1 MLVVLC
7 ECNCYPFVCVD
18 GVNRIRIP
26 RPAPLQIRG
35 PVQPT
40 RPRGGGVVPCDRCGA
55 LLTGKPTA
63 GHYRSV
69 NCFSAYCARGLQS
82 GSLVI
87 DTGRG
92 VGGGGGCGGGSGGGD
107 DASAAAVAAAV
118 AQIAHIEQL
127 LHHAASL

>member
-7 ECNCYPFVCVD
+7 ECYPFVCVD
-18 GVNRIRIP
+18 GVDRIRIP
-26 RPAPLQIRG
+26 RPAPLRIRG

-55 LLTGKPTA
+55 LLAGKPTA

-69 NCFSAYCARGLQS
+69 NCFSAYCARGLRS

-92 VGGGGGCGGGSGGGD
+92 VGGGGGGGN

-118 AQIAHIEQL
+118 AQIAHTEQL